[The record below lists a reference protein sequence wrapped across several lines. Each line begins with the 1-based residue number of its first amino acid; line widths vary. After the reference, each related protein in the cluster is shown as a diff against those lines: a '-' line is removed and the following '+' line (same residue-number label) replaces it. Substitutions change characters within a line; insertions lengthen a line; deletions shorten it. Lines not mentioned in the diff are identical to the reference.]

1 MTNQIET
8 FDLNEYQHE
17 AFDYND
23 VHDLYGGLFDWK
35 IMAIGWFNFDT
46 KWTIWF
52 WKHCNPN
59 DLDVEIKLA

>member
-1 MTNQIET
+1 
-8 FDLNEYQHE
+8 
-17 AFDYND
+17 
-23 VHDLYGGLFDWK
+23 LYGGLFDWK